1 MLQASQYQRM
11 RLEAMPKRISPRRP
25 GEASLITQIRR
36 FGASVR
42 QPKERLSA
50 GNMTLLSSE
59 TVTAQKANCS
69 ICRNPAQ
76 VTSIQECCPMPPAI
90 ERVPIPTAGW
100 QPPKPWCCPG
110 VFNGPP
116 ITQPPANCCN

>member
-1 MLQASQYQRM
+1 MQSSQRQRL

-25 GEASLITQIRR
+25 GDASLITQMVR

-59 TVTAQKANCS
+59 TVTDQKANCS
-69 ICRNPAQ
+69 ICQNPPQ
-76 VTSIQECCPMPPAI
+76 VTVVKSCC
-90 ERVPIPTAGW
+90 VSPTTTPYPTNGW
-100 QPPKPWCCPG
+100 RPPKPYCCTG
-110 VFNGPP
+110 EVNGPA
-116 ITQPPANCCN
+116 ITQPKCCS